1 MTSKKSPKIAN
12 HFYCKKCDYK
22 CSKKSDYEK
31 HLSTRKHEILT
42 NTSEMTTKVAEYI
55 CQCGKQYKHRQSL
68 NTHKKNCNY
77 KEVDEKS
84 DEIQQEPT
92 IEFLL
97 KENLEIKKD
106 NLEMKKKMI
115 DLCQKIEPTNITN
128 NNNNTNNFN
137 IQIFLNEEC
146 KDAMNLTDFID
157 SIQFTIEDMLR
168 IGNEGQ
174 VDGISNVLIDK
185 LNEVDLVKRP
195 LHCSDEK
202 KETLYVKEEDKWG
215 KEPVGNPHLVDAIDK
230 FNNKSINSL
239 HHLEDLP
246 DEFVKTTGELVK
258 EPRHDKK
265 IISKVAK
272 NFII

>member
-1 MTSKKSPKIAN
+1 MTSKNSPKIAKQ
-12 HFYCKKCDYK
+12 FYCEKCDYK
-22 CSKKSDYEK
+22 CIKKSDYEK

-68 NTHKKNCNY
+68 NTHKKKCDN
-77 KEVDEKS
+77 KIVPIE
-84 DEIQQEPT
+84 EIKPEPT

-106 NLEMKKKMI
+106 NLEMKNMMI
-115 DLCQKIEPTNITN
+115 DLCKKIEPTNITN

-202 KETLYVKEEDKWG
+202 KETIYVKEEDKWG